1 MKRVGRKVSTAV
13 LGVAA
18 VVSATHV
25 SAQTAAQLGTQ
36 SAVPP
41 TVTVYAAGSLRAALD
56 EVARAFEQAQGAR
69 AAMTYGASGLL
80 KDRIVGGEAPQVFA
94 SANTEH
100 PQALVAAGKAVAVT
114 PFTRNALCVL
124 ATPGF
129 SLQGQT
135 LAQRLLAADVRVG
148 TSTPKADPSGDY
160 AFTMFERFEA
170 TGATGPGSADAL
182 KRKALQLTGGP
193 NSPRPPAGRNV
204 YGDLVATGQAD
215 AFVTYCTNAS
225 AARREH
231 PQLQVLV
238 VPEAVNVS
246 AVYGLVVLNPAT
258 ALAQAYT
265 QFVVGPQGQA
275 VLAAHGFSAP

>member
-1 MKRVGRKVSTAV
+1 MRPRAALRAWTGGAV
-13 LGVAA
+13 MALGAA
-18 VVSATHV
+18 GAV
-25 SAQTAAQLGTQ
+25 AQTAAPV
-36 SAVPP
+36 SAPAALS
-41 TVTVYAAGSLRAALD
+41 VYAAGSLRAALD
-56 EVARAFEQAQGAR
+56 EVARAFEQAQGTR
-69 AAMTYGASGLL
+69 VAMSYGASGLL

-100 PQALVAAGKAVAVT
+100 PQALVAAGRASAVL

-124 ATPGF
+124 AAPGF
-129 SLQGQT
+129 GLQGQA
-135 LAQRLLAADVRVG
+135 LAQRLLDPAVKLG

-160 AFTMFERFEA
+160 AFTMFEKLEA
-170 TGATGPGSADAL
+170 TGTTGPGSAEAL

-193 NSPRPPAGRNV
+193 NSPKPPAGRSV
-204 YGDLVATGQAD
+204 YGDLVASGQAD

-231 PQLQVLV
+231 PQLQVL
-238 VPEAVNVS
+238 PLPASVNVS

-258 ALAQAYT
+258 AQAQAYA
-265 QFVVGPQGQA
+265 QFLLGPQGQA

>member
-1 MKRVGRKVSTAV
+1 MKRVGRTVSSAV
-13 LGVAA
+13 LGLTAMVGAA
-18 VVSATHV
+18 PV
-25 SAQTAAQLGTQ
+25 SAQTDTSTA
-36 SAVPP
+36 SP
-41 TVTVYAAGSLRAALD
+41 TITVYAAGSLRAALD

-69 AAMTYGASGLL
+69 VAMTYGASGLL
-80 KDRIVGGEAPQVFA
+80 KNRIVAGEAPQVFA

-124 ATPGF
+124 TTPGF
-129 SLQGQT
+129 TLQGQT

-170 TGATGPGSADAL
+170 TGATGPGTADAL

-193 NSPRPPAGRNV
+193 NSPKLPAGRNV
-204 YGDLVATGQAD
+204 YGDLVASGQAD

-231 PQLQVLV
+231 PQLQVLP
-238 VPEAVNVS
+238 VPEVVNVS